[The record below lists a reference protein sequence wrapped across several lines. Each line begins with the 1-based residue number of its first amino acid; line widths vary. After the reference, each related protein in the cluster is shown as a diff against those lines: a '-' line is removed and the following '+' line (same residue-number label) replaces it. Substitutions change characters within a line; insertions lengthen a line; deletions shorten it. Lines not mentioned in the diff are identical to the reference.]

1 MVHNT
6 RMGVVMNQIFADI
19 SSFESLAGGSAG
31 SSLSAFSDRKDV
43 VVQNVDV
50 GLATLSAIANDDELS
65 RLVNFLKNKDRLEY
79 ADAAL
84 RGHSMGSIAD
94 LKRVLIHG
102 IGVRSMEDFDAQ
114 YGSAETKTEKKTETT
129 TDTPAATG
137 TAKSE
142 RKLGW
147 WGRWRKGSRLVK
159 QGKKAVKEKDKLWKL
174 ARKAGKKL
182 GTPIKTQE
190 DFLAHASEEHK
201 NQYEKLRRDYEDA
214 LNEWMSLYSK

>member
-31 SSLSAFSDRKDV
+31 SSLSAFSDRQDV

-65 RLVNFLKNKDRLEY
+65 RLVNFLKDKDRLEY

-102 IGVRSMEDFDAQ
+102 IGARSMEDFDNMA
-114 YGSAETKTEKKTETT
+114 GTDASKEKKSDKQTRTKVNAPKTYE
-129 TDTPAATG
+129 
-137 TAKSE
+137 
-142 RKLGW
+142 KLGW
-147 WGRWRKGSRLVK
+147 WRTRRRLSKLVDRGREITEELRRFDKAFKKKGGSLQK
-159 QGKKAVKEKDKLWKL
+159 FQDIGTPEEIAEITKLLAEQRENAAEWV
-174 ARKAGKKL
+174 ARKNKKV
-182 GTPIKTQE
+182 
-190 DFLAHASEEHK
+190 
-201 NQYEKLRRDYEDA
+201 
-214 LNEWMSLYSK
+214 